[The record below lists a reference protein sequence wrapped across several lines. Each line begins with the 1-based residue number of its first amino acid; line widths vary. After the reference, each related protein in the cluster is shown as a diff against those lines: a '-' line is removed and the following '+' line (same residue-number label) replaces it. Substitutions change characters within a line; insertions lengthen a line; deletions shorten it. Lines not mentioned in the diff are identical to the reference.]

1 MIQLVIALALM
12 MAMLAAA
19 GHWAG
24 TKQRRQREAA
34 EHSGSI
40 DHPEEVRHARDHQ

>member
-1 MIQLVIALALM
+1 VIALAVM
-12 MAMLAAA
+12 MATLALA

-34 EHSGSI
+34 ETAGP